1 VTELLDT
8 TVAAVNSALERARAT
23 MAALPCPSTI
33 WACRLPWSTRPV
45 GRPAL
50 GSPAASGVS
59 APSRESAGRCHD
71 GLVNTLGAPVVT
83 FDEFQE
89 DRPTGRIVVTSGG
102 YDPVHPGHI
111 SSIQASHRYG
121 DVVVVVVNGDA
132 FLTAKKGRPFQDLET
147 RCLVV
152 SAIRGVDYVV
162 PFEVEGDQTVR
173 EALRRLR
180 PHVFTKGGDRLDV
193 RSIPE
198 WDVCQELGIEVVT
211 GVGEDKRWSSSWFLS
226 AWSSSL
232 AGSVSPLAASDPPP
246 GHPRP

>member
-1 VTELLDT
+1 
-8 TVAAVNSALERARAT
+8 
-23 MAALPCPSTI
+23 M
-33 WACRLPWSTRPV
+33 
-45 GRPAL
+45 
-50 GSPAASGVS
+50 
-59 APSRESAGRCHD
+59 
-71 GLVNTLGAPVVT
+71 T

-89 DRPTGRIVVTSGG
+89 VRPARRIVVTSGG

-111 SSIQASHRYG
+111 SSIQESHRYG
-121 DVVVVVVNGDA
+121 DLVVVVVNGDA

-162 PFEVEGDQTVR
+162 PFEIEGDQTVG

-180 PHVFTKGGDRLDV
+180 PHVFTKGGDRLDA

-198 WDVCQELGIEVVT
+198 WEVCQELGIEVVT

-226 AWSSSL
+226 AWSSSPT
-232 AGSVSPLAASDPPP
+232 ANVSPLAASDPPP
-246 GHPRP
+246 GRPRP

>member
-1 VTELLDT
+1 MIVLGKQRAPHNISTNKALVPGTYLWAP
-8 TVAAVNSALERARAT
+8 TVALSISARRQVARFVAGRGR
-23 MAALPCPSTI
+23 PG
-33 WACRLPWSTRPV
+33 PV
-45 GRPAL
+45 GA
-50 GSPAASGVS
+50 GSSG
-59 APSRESAGRCHD
+59 CHD
-71 GLVNTLGAPVVT
+71 GEVKTFGAPVLS
-83 FDEFQE
+83 FDEFQRA
-89 DRPTGRIVVTSGG
+89 RPAGRIVVTSGG

-111 SSIQASHRYG
+111 SSIQESHRYG

-162 PFEVEGDQTVR
+162 PFEIEGDQTVR

-180 PHVFTKGGDRLDV
+180 PHVFTKGGDRLEP

-198 WDVCQELGIEVVT
+198 WEVCQELGIEVVT

-226 AWSSSL
+226 AWSSSPT
-232 AGSVSPLAASDPPP
+232 GSIRPLAASDPPP
-246 GHPRP
+246 GRPRP